1 MNSVQPSE
9 LVDAKISFLQSL
21 FEKKNSQL
29 LDPVEKF
36 EDLYLLINVSK
47 EDINHEEIKK
57 DSKKLS

>member
-1 MNSVQPSE
+1 
-9 LVDAKISFLQSL
+9 LQSL